1 MKAVFLSLFCAV
13 FLFSFVVEANLQI
26 TDSQLRYGGSS
37 THKREFF
44 SSTLAFRNS
53 FQDCNITNIALEF
66 TERNEFHRS
75 NIAINDTSPLEI
87 ANQTTG
93 TTLVT
98 ITTADFDLVDEELE
112 ERGEVE
118 IGTLALRA
126 QKVADGSS
134 LCTAES
140 VTSNSIPV
148 KLQLKNDLDIV
159 TVEIKSDTGSFNSI
173 SEDGTV
179 TIIAEDDYDLKFKI
193 RNTFE
198 ASSDIEL
205 ENINIQILSDDLDVD
220 KRTTISE
227 ILADEEEEK
236 TTSISVD
243 EVRRGEVKVLV
254 SGDDRFGGKHGQ
266 SFIFNFD
273 VQEPVDEEE
282 PADEDDADGDGVPDG
297 RDSCLDTVSVCSVD
311 LDGCP
316 IDSDEDGT
324 CDDLDPTPLPRQQ
337 QTSNDQ
343 LDTASDQQD
352 PEAEDDSSK
361 KKQDAADTTADS
373 TSGFIP
379 FLIGFAVGIMVT
391 AGFSVL
397 IKS

>member
-37 THKREFF
+37 THKRELF
-44 SSTLAFRNS
+44 SSTLTFRNS

-98 ITTADFDLVDEELE
+98 ITTADFDLIDEELE

-126 QKVADGSS
+126 QKVADGA
-134 LCTAES
+134 LCTTES
-140 VTSNSIPV
+140 VTSSGIPV

-159 TVEIKSDTGSFNSI
+159 SIEIKSDTGSFNSI

-179 TIIAEDDYDLKFKI
+179 SIIAEDDYDLKFKI

-205 ENINIQILSDDLDVD
+205 ENINIQILSDDLDID

-273 VQEPVDEEE
+273 VQEPAEEE
-282 PADEDDADGDGVPDG
+282 PPADEDDADGDGVPDG
-297 RDSCLDTVSVCSVD
+297 RDSCLDTVSVCGVD
-311 LDGCP
+311 AEGCP
-316 IDSDEDGT
+316 VDSDEDGT
-324 CDDLDPTPLPRQQ
+324 CDDLDPTPYPRQQ
-337 QTSNDQ
+337 LSNQ
-343 LDTASDQQD
+343 LDTASDQND
-352 PEAEDDSSK
+352 PEAEDDSGK
-361 KKQDAADTTADS
+361 KKQKETDTSADS